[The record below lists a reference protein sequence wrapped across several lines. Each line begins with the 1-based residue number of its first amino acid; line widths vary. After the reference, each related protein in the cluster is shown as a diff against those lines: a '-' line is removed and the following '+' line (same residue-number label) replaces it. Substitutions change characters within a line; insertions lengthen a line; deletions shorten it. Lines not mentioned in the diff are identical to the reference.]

1 MHFLAVLL
9 RKQDPSYEQSDSE
22 TSDALEEPAAEV
34 IISGSTK
41 RYKFT
46 YSVLHFQ
53 CFLIVIAHV

>member
-46 YSVLHFQ
+46 YSVLHF
-53 CFLIVIAHV
+53 